1 MWIVYVLYSPV
12 ARRRYIGFTSD
23 LKRRLEEHNKGYNK
37 STKAYKP
44 WIVVYTEEYVL
55 QEDARKREV
64 YLKSGIGRE
73 FLNNKLDL

>member
-1 MWIVYVLYSPV
+1 MWIVYVLYSLS
-12 ARRRYIGFTSD
+12 AKRRYVGFTSN
-23 LKRRLEEHNKGYNK
+23 LNRRLIEHNNGYNR

-55 QEDARKREV
+55 REEARKREV
-64 YLKSGIGRE
+64 YLKSGVGRE